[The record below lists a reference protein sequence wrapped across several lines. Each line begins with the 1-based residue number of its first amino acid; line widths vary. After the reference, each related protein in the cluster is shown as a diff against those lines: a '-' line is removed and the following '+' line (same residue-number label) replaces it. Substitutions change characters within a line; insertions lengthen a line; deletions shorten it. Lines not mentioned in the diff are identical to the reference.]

1 MLPKLGIE
9 PLDPNEACKENVM
22 EFVSVLSSLA
32 PKTAS
37 RGNTACKDENSTQT
51 ATASVG
57 KIVQTSGQH
66 IVRCNLE
73 SLVGEWQPLDVE
85 MVRRGNYLKCVDP
98 VRTANAEGS
107 NLHLAPEDMLRVVS
121 QDADKDIQV
130 VLLTPLRVSNLW
142 APSGEKYWILQA
154 DFDAFLQLVHP
165 AASCN
170 AAQTMR
176 ASRRSSVEEH
186 ESSEC

>member
-1 MLPKLGIE
+1 M
-9 PLDPNEACKENVM
+9 
-22 EFVSVLSSLA
+22 
-32 PKTAS
+32 
-37 RGNTACKDENSTQT
+37 
-51 ATASVG
+51 
-57 KIVQTSGQH
+57 QTSGQH

-98 VRTANAEGS
+98 VRTANAEGC
-107 NLHLAPEDMLRVVS
+107 NLHLAPEDMLRVIS

-142 APSGEKYWILQA
+142 APPGEKYWILQA

-170 AAQTMR
+170 AAQTTR

>member
-1 MLPKLGIE
+1 MSSNDFTAAAKRISAAYRWLKLDLVLLAEESMHEDILDSITASLQTIGRCVLPKLGIE
-9 PLDPNEACKENVM
+9 PLDPNEACKETVT
-22 EFVSVLSSLA
+22 EFVSVLSSFA

-37 RGNTACKDENSTQT
+37 RGSTACKYKNSTQT

-66 IVRCNLE
+66 IVLCNLE
-73 SLVGEWQPLDVE
+73 SLVGEWQPLELE

-121 QDADKDIQV
+121 QDADKDIQGC
-130 VLLTPLRVSNLW
+130 LAHTI
-142 APSGEKYWILQA
+142 AGQ
-154 DFDAFLQLVHP
+154 
-165 AASCN
+165 
-170 AAQTMR
+170 
-176 ASRRSSVEEH
+176 
-186 ESSEC
+186 